1 MKRAVKQAIRAAVM
15 LVLVAGVSAQESRKA
30 SEAAVAGTWDM
41 NAMTHQFALVVDEI
55 KDAKKVTAT
64 LMIMGQDVLL
74 DGDVTDGLLTLSGKS
89 MLGAPGSSEMV
100 PLKITGRLISDDKME
115 GEIGTARGPAKWTAE
130 RLKKKS

>member
-1 MKRAVKQAIRAAVM
+1 MRSAVKQAIQATMISTLAVG
-15 LVLVAGVSAQESRKA
+15 LSAQEAKST
-30 SEAAVAGTWDM
+30 VAGTWDM
-41 NAMTHQFALVVDEI
+41 AAMSHQFALVVDEI
-55 KDAKKVTAT
+55 KDAKNVTAT

-100 PLKITGRLISDDKME
+100 PLKVTGRLISDDKIE